1 VSVEFGLIKKPKDI
15 VMKGNLYITE
25 EERLEKTEVANICHQ
40 IDKND
45 AHIKITIH
53 ENKMDWIFLVPI
65 HESEDWELVDMN
77 EYFLQFKCKQ
87 IT

>member
-1 VSVEFGLIKKPKDI
+1 MIVEFGLIKKPNDI

-25 EERLEKTEVANICHQ
+25 EGRLEKTVVANIWHQ

-45 AHIKITIH
+45 AHMKITIH
-53 ENKMDWIFLVPI
+53 ENKMDWVFLIPI

-87 IT
+87 NT